1 MNARFLPLLIAVAFP
16 LGAYAQEEPEISSN
30 QQIFSYALGLQ
41 YGQRIAAQ
49 LEQQGVEIDGP
60 AMAAGIQ
67 DAVGGAEYRL
77 PLDQLQAAVEAYQQ
91 EIQNRQ
97 QAQAEQN
104 LKSGQDFLAENKTKD
119 GVVAL
124 PSGLQY
130 KVLEE
135 GSGKSPGAEDSV
147 VVHYRGQLL
156 DGSEFDSSYSRGEPT
171 TLQVDETIEGWQ
183 EALPL
188 MQEGD
193 KWRLFVPPELAYGE
207 RGAGGAIG
215 PNETLIFDVELIT
228 VN

>member
-1 MNARFLPLLIAVAFP
+1 MNTRFLPLLVVFALP
-16 LGAYAQEEPEISSN
+16 LGAYAQEEPEISTN

-41 YGQRIAAQ
+41 YGQRISTQ
-49 LEQQGVEIDGP
+49 LENQGVEIDAA

-67 DAVGGAEYRL
+67 DAVGGEEYRI
-77 PLDQLQAAVEAYQQ
+77 PLDELQAAVKQYQQ
-91 EIQNRQ
+91 DLQTKQ
-97 QAQAEQN
+97 QAAAEQN
-104 LKSGQDFLAENKTKD
+104 LKSGQEFLAENKAKEE
-119 GVVAL
+119 VVTL

-130 KVLEE
+130 KVLEA
-135 GSGKSPGAEDSV
+135 GSGKSPSAEDSV

-156 DGSEFDSSYSRGEPT
+156 DGTEFDSSYSRGEPT
-171 TLQVDETIEGWQ
+171 TLQIGETIEGWQ

-188 MQEGD
+188 MQEGA